1 MSSFKDYIAAD
12 NKNVFL
18 NEQEFAEKHNLN
30 GSECVAVVQEVVI
43 NDDLTTET
51 AAAAKY
57 TDAMYGSGCIINVRK
72 FDLPYIPETGDT
84 FRLDGKYGQVVL
96 CKDDEGILTITWA
109 VNET

>member
-1 MSSFKDYIAAD
+1 MASFKSIVCDDIVD
-12 NKNVFL
+12 VFL
-18 NEQEFAEKHNLN
+18 NQEEFAETHNLN
-30 GSECVAVVQEVVI
+30 GTECIAVVQQVVI

-57 TDAMYGSGCIINVRK
+57 TDAMYGSGCVINVK
-72 FDLPYIPETGDT
+72 KSDLPYVPETGDD

>member
-1 MSSFKDYIAAD
+1 MASFKSIAHD
-12 NKNVFL
+12 DISDVFL
-18 NEQEFAEKHNLN
+18 NMEEFADTHNLN
-30 GSECVAVVQEVVI
+30 GTECTAIVQEVVI

-57 TDAMYGSGCIINVRK
+57 TDAMYGSGCVINVK
-72 FDLPYIPETGDT
+72 KEDLPYVPETGDT

-96 CKDDEGILTITWA
+96 CKDDEGVLTITWA

>member
-1 MSSFKDYIAAD
+1 M
-12 NKNVFL
+12 

-72 FDLPYIPETGDT
+72 SDLPYIPETGIRSGWT
-84 FRLDGKYGQVVL
+84 ENTVKWYSAKTMKVY
-96 CKDDEGILTITWA
+96 
-109 VNET
+109 

>member
-18 NEQEFAEKHNLN
+18 NEQEFAEKHKLN
-30 GSECVAVVQEVVI
+30 GLECVAVVQEVVI

-51 AAAAKY
+51 ATAAKY
-57 TDAMYGSGCIINVRK
+57 TDAMYGSGCIINVK
-72 FDLPYIPETGDT
+72 KSDLPYVPETGDT

-96 CKDDEGILTITWA
+96 CKDDEGILIITWA

>member
-51 AAAAKY
+51 QPLPNIQMLCMAAAVSSMSGNPICRIFRKRGIRSGWTENTVKWHSAKTMKVY
-57 TDAMYGSGCIINVRK
+57 
-72 FDLPYIPETGDT
+72 
-84 FRLDGKYGQVVL
+84 
-96 CKDDEGILTITWA
+96 
-109 VNET
+109 